1 MKGDKPFVGTS
12 MELDTHFVVYIPSTS
27 GNYKKRI
34 DEAIG
39 FFTKLFG
46 GTTEFSA
53 VGTYVSQKTGMVIR
67 EKVALVDV
75 YTTRDNWDKKKDMIK
90 GWLKSKKK
98 AWKQEELAIQFEED
112 MYWV

>member
-1 MKGDKPFVGTS
+1 MKGDKPFQGTS

-27 GNYKKRI
+27 GDYKKRI
-34 DEAIG
+34 NEAISY
-39 FFTKLFG
+39 FTKLFG

-53 VGTYVSQKTGMVIR
+53 VGTYVSQKSGLVIK

-75 YTTRDNWDKKKDMIK
+75 YTTRKHWDAKKEMIK
-90 GWLKSKKK
+90 AWLKSRKKL
-98 AWKQEELAIQFEED
+98 WHQEELAIQFEED